1 MGREHR
7 RIAQGRRSLDSLRR
21 PDDHATDWAG
31 WGAVS
36 PGLFDLIRAAWN
48 ERKATVSVTSDLDA
62 TSPRYLRDKYAIV
75 GVGETAYMRGSGKTT
90 RALATWAV
98 RNAIA
103 DAGLKPADVDGMLSY
118 QSGDSI
124 FSTFVAGDL
133 GIRLNFYM
141 DVFGGGSS
149 TEALVG
155 IAIGVIE
162 AGMCK
167 VVAIFRAMNGYS
179 QVRIGGTGVRAAA
192 PVSGDMLH
200 GRAYGWQSAGQ
211 MFSPTFMRHMH
222 DYGTRPEQVAAVKA
236 IHSEHASNNPKAYY
250 KERVTVDE
258 VLASRMICKPLH
270 LLDCCVETDNG
281 NAIIVTSVE
290 RARDLRQPPA
300 LIRGVVGRCSKP
312 RLDMHY
318 QHGPISTVAG
328 RYAREILWPNA
339 GVSPE
344 EVDAT
349 GSYDAFTFTTMLQ
362 LEDYGFCKKGEGGAY
377 VSDGT
382 IRLGGRRP
390 NNTSGGHLC
399 EGYTHG
405 INMVIENVRQ
415 LRHDA
420 DDSCP
425 IGADGK
431 RRHTYDY
438 REGGCRQVKDV
449 EVTANLGWAMP
460 GTGSAMVMRRG

>member
-1 MGREHR
+1 MP
-7 RIAQGRRSLDSLRR
+7 SD
-21 PDDHATDWAG
+21 TD
-31 WGAVS
+31 
-36 PGLFDLIRAAWN
+36 
-48 ERKATVSVTSDLDA
+48 T
-62 TSPRYLRDKYAIV
+62 TSPKYLRDKYAVV
-75 GVGETAYMRGSGKTT
+75 GVGETTYTRGSGKTT

-103 DAGLKPADVDGMLSY
+103 DAGLKPSDVDGMMSY
-118 QSGDSI
+118 QSGDST
-124 FSTFVAGDL
+124 FAPFVAGDL

-155 IAIGVIE
+155 LAIGAIE

-167 VVAIFRAMNGYS
+167 TVVIFRAMNGYS
-179 QVRIGGTGVRAAA
+179 QVRIGGTGARSAV

-200 GRAYGWQSAGQ
+200 SRAYGWQSAGQ
-211 MFSPTFMRHMH
+211 MFALTFMRHMH

-236 IHSEHASNNPKAYY
+236 IHSEHASNNPKAMYPQ
-250 KERVTVDE
+250 RVSVAE
-258 VLASRMICKPLH
+258 VLASRIIVKPLH

-281 NAIIVTSVE
+281 TAIVVTSAG
-290 RARDLRQPPA
+290 RAKDCKHPLV
-300 LIRGVVGRCSKP
+300 LIRAVVGRCNKP
-312 RLDMHY
+312 RMDMHY

-328 RYAREILWPNA
+328 HYAREILWPNA
-339 GVSPE
+339 GLGPDD
-344 EVDAT
+344 VDVT

-382 IRLGGRRP
+382 IRLGGKRP

-405 INMVIENVRQ
+405 VNMVVENVRQ

-425 IGADGK
+425 VGADGK

-438 REGGCRQVKDV
+438 KEGGCRQVKV
-449 EVTANLGWAMP
+449 AEVSCNMGWAMP